1 MHIVSRQ
8 HEYAADRFAV
18 ETLGSATA
26 MANALKK
33 LAVHNLSNLN
43 PHPLYVFLHYSHPPM
58 LERLRALRQVA
69 ATAV

>member
-1 MHIVSRQ
+1 
-8 HEYAADRFAV
+8 
-18 ETLGSATA
+18 

-58 LERLRALRQVA
+58 LERLRALRQVT